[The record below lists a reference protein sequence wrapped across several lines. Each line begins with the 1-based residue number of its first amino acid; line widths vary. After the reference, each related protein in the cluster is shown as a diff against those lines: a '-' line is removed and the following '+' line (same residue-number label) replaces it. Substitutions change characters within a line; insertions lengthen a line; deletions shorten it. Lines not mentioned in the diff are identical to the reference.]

1 MMIHAYLLATS
12 VTDQTSAII
21 EHYQQF
27 CSRIFLLDAT
37 PECGLLSF
45 KAVFGV
51 THLPIEGDLEKNAS
65 LDMHLRS
72 EIWKAYSR
80 EGGQYT
86 SEVADWVIVTSLEEV
101 LLHADLPTLLQ
112 VYQSQSVTVPLV
124 RGAIADL
131 SVDNP
136 PWSSAWRDTRLDKRV
151 IFDAKF
157 EMICSPQSRAA
168 GPAFELMK
176 NALGYKTSMNSELLL
191 LDVTGRTGNG
201 LPLSLRDP
209 DGTFSFSELQPEP
222 NPESEVLSGRLKSEQ
237 LTFLLDLA
245 EGYGAVG
252 NKKAARQLALMVLSA
267 GRQPR
272 ARRLL
277 REIKAL
283 AKK

>member
-1 MMIHAYLLATS
+1 MIHAYLLATS

-37 PECGLLSF
+37 PGCGLLSF
-45 KAVFGV
+45 SAAFGV

-72 EIWKAYSR
+72 EIWKSYSR

-101 LLHADLPTLLQ
+101 LLHADLPALLQ

-136 PWSSAWRDTRLDKRV
+136 PWSSAWRDTSLDKRV

-157 EMICSPQSRAA
+157 EMICSPQSHAN

-176 NALGYKTSMNSELLL
+176 NALGYKTSVSSELLL
-191 LDVTGRTGNG
+191 LDVSGRRGKG
-201 LPLSLRDP
+201 LPLPVTPS
-209 DGTFSFSELQPEP
+209 DGSFSFDNLGPAP
-222 NPESEVLSGRLKSEQ
+222 NPQGEALPGRLKSAQ
-237 LTFLLDLA
+237 LAFLQDLA
-245 EGYGAVG
+245 EGYLAVG
-252 NKKAARQLALMVLSA
+252 NKKTARQLARLVLSA
-267 GRQPR
+267 GRNPS

-277 REIKAL
+277 REIKRL
-283 AKK
+283 PEK